1 MLGESS
7 RLGFKFPPFVWFFGQ
22 VTKIVFLTYNGT
34 AKPHLK
40 LVPEDF
46 VRRHADDLLP
56 RFLLLTK
63 QMVNVLH
70 SAPLPGV
77 SDGVLPENHHLPE
90 GETCSYRFF
99 YSHISHVD
107 MVPMYTIPGVSW
119 EPECFVNPEMVP
131 VNRRVFTW
139 RSVFCF

>member
-22 VTKIVFLTYNGT
+22 VTKIVFLTYNET

-99 YSHISHVD
+99 TVTFHMSTWY
-107 MVPMYTIPGVSW
+107 PCTPY
-119 EPECFVNPEMVP
+119 
-131 VNRRVFTW
+131 RVFLGNL
-139 RSVFCF
+139 SVS